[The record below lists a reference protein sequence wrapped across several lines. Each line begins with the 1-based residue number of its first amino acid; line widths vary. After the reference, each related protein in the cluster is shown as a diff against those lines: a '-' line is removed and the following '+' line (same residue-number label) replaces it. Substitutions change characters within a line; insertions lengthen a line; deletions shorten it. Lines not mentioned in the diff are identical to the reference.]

1 MAWRLLCV
9 SWCLL
14 WFFVPLSD
22 VGVVELKPET
32 LQAFDNYVRTAEA
45 RLDRQAGSPQFLWA
59 DGVKDGK
66 HKLQHGHVL
75 AEPFVGEGDIGISG
89 GLIHDWVGAVYIP
102 GATLDAVIR
111 MVQDYDRAK
120 LSYKPEVMDSKL
132 LSRSGDDFKVY
143 MRLLKKKV
151 LTVVLNTEHD
161 VHYTRVDATR
171 CYSRSRTTRLAEV
184 RNPGAPDERELPVGQ
199 DHGFLWRLNSY
210 WRFEQRDGGVYV
222 ECEAIS
228 LSRDVPTGLGWMINP
243 IIRALPRD
251 SLSNT
256 LRCTREA
263 FKK

>member
-1 MAWRLLCV
+1 MGWRVL
-9 SWCLL
+9 CLL
-14 WFFVPLSD
+14 WFFVPMAD
-22 VGVVELKPET
+22 VGIVELKPDT
-32 LQAFDNYVRTAEA
+32 LQAFDIYVRTAEA
-45 RLDRQAGSPQFLWA
+45 RLDQQARSSRFLWA
-59 DGVKDGK
+59 DGVKDAK
-66 HKLQHGHVL
+66 DKLLHGQVL
-75 AEPFVGEGDIGISG
+75 AEPWVGEGDMGIAD

-102 GATLDAVIR
+102 GATLDAVIS

-120 LSYKPEVMDSKL
+120 LSYKPEVVDSKL
-132 LSRSGDDFKVY
+132 LGRSGDDFKVY
-143 MRLLKKKV
+143 MRLLKKEV
-151 LTVVLNTEHD
+151 LSVVLNSEHD
-161 VHYTRVDATR
+161 VHYTRIDDSR
-171 CYSRSRTTRLAEV
+171 CYSRSRSTRLAEV
-184 RNPGAPDERELPVGQ
+184 QNPGGHHERELPPGK

-228 LSRDVPTGLGWMINP
+228 LSRSVPTGLGWIINP

>member
-1 MAWRLLCV
+1 MDWRVLGLLG
-9 SWCLL
+9 
-14 WFFVPLSD
+14 FFAPMSD
-22 VGVVELKPET
+22 VGMVELKPET
-32 LQAFDNYVRTAEA
+32 LQAFDEYVRTAEA
-45 RLDRQAGSPQFLWA
+45 RLDQQARSPRFLWS
-59 DGVKDGK
+59 DGVKGAK
-66 HKLQHGHVL
+66 EKLQHGHVM
-75 AEPFVGEGDIGISG
+75 AEPLVGEGDIGIAE

-102 GATLDAVIR
+102 GATLDAVIG

-120 LSYKPEVMDSKL
+120 LSYKPDVMDSKL
-132 LSRSGDDFKVY
+132 LSRSDDDFKVY

-151 LTVVLNTEHD
+151 LTVVLDSEHD
-161 VHYTRVDATR
+161 VHYTRIDDSR
-171 CYSRSRTTRLAEV
+171 YRSRSRSTRLAEV
-184 RNPGAPDERELPVGQ
+184 QNPGGRDERELPPGK

-210 WRFEQRDGGVYV
+210 WRFEQRDSGVYV

-228 LSRDVPTGLGWMINP
+228 LSRSVPAGLGWLINP

>member
-1 MAWRLLCV
+1 MAWRILGLLG
-9 SWCLL
+9 
-14 WFFVPLSD
+14 FFFLMSD
-22 VGVVELKPET
+22 VGMVELKPET
-32 LQAFDNYVRTAEA
+32 LQAFDTYVRNAEA

-59 DGVKDGK
+59 DSIKDGK
-66 HKLQHGHVL
+66 NKLQHGRVL
-75 AEPFVGEGDIGISG
+75 AEPWVGEGDIGISG

-151 LTVVLNTEHD
+151 LTVVLNSDHD
-161 VHYTRVDATR
+161 VHYTRIDEAR
-171 CYSRSRTTRLAEV
+171 CFSRSRTTRVAEV
-184 RNPGAPDERELPVGQ
+184 QNPGGRDERELSPGQ

-228 LSRDVPTGLGWMINP
+228 LSRSVPTGLGWMINP
-243 IIRALPRD
+243 IIRTLPRD

-256 LRCTREA
+256 LRRTREA